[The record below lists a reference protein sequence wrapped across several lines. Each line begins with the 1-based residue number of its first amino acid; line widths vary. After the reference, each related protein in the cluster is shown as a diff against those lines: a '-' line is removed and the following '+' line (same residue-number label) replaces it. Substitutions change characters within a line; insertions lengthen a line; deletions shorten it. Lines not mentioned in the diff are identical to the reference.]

1 MSESSTHRAFW
12 DERYLAQTTP
22 WDLGGAPAAL
32 GRFLAT
38 RPGRGASVLIPGCG
52 SGHEVAAFARAG
64 YNVTAIDFS
73 PPAVARARANAG
85 AQLAGRIV
93 EGDFFTH
100 PFAEAPFDLCHCWS
114 GLPSGMVGWWLRDR
128 QPYLVSLRG
137 SDVPGYNRRLRLLDP
152 LVLRHVARRVWRDS
166 AGVFAVRS
174 RNRAS
179 ISEVGASAVERSL
192 VALLPLI
199 QDLRQPRRHFSPL

>member
-100 PFAEAPFDLCHCWS
+100 PFAEAPFDLVYERTFLCA
-114 GLPSGMVGWWLRDR
+114 LPPAW
-128 QPYLVSLRG
+128 RG
-137 SDVPGYNRRLRLLDP
+137 RI
-152 LVLRHVARRVWRDS
+152 VAR
-166 AGVFAVRS
+166 AA
-174 RNRAS
+174 
-179 ISEVGASAVERSL
+179 
-192 VALLPLI
+192 ALLKPGGTLAGLYFFGDASDGPPYGLAPDDAARLFDPSFRLVRDEAVPAAESLPI
-199 QDLRQPRRHFSPL
+199 FAGLERWQERRRHG